1 VGRPVRDPAELYAAQ
16 QEASLKA
23 AEKTL
28 GIAIDRPTLHASEE
42 RDATVVG

>member
-1 VGRPVRDPAELYAAQ
+1 MGRPVRDPAELYAAQ

-28 GIAIDRPTLHASEE
+28 GIAIDRTPLHPSEG
-42 RDATVVG
+42 RNVAVAG